1 MDHQKNLIMGTLF
14 GNLDPRIVRII
25 EFFFVAIPKG
35 DVLVIN
41 NEDQPGVV
49 GGIGTIL
56 GKNKVNI
63 AEMTLGRVV
72 KGAKTFAMTVI
83 NTDQTVPSHVL
94 IELKAFSPIID
105 AKVIK
110 F

>member
-1 MDHQKNLIMGTLF
+1 MIY
-14 GNLDPRIVRII
+14 
-25 EFFFVAIPKG
+25 
-35 DVLVIN
+35 

-49 GGIGTIL
+49 GSVGTIL

-72 KGAKTFAMTVI
+72 KGKKTLAMTVI
-83 NTDQTVPSHVL
+83 NTDDAVPKPV
-94 IELKAFSPIID
+94 ITELKALAPVID